1 MSESLLRKRGSVSDG
16 CRSAPRRGA
25 ATLLGE
31 IGHRT
36 GGSVLRLCV
45 LVVALATACGGPR
58 APASEKP
65 RRVILATE
73 YDDQRVGDEAASA
86 VEAEMGLLDEPRI
99 TQLVQE
105 IGKRLV
111 RFAPSRSFE
120 YEFYVVDQEMPNA
133 FALPGGHIYVSRGL
147 IALANSEDELACVI
161 GHEITHSAARH
172 AAAMQAHMR
181 TLNPLSMGYL
191 RAAQLASY
199 SRDQERDADRG
210 GQEMAARAGYDPM
223 GMPDFLRHLDGVER
237 FYTGWS
243 RLPSFFSTHPTTPE
257 RTATAVNRAHTI
269 EWTRVPGITK
279 DREGFL
285 KRIEGTTM
293 GVNPAEGVFEGT
305 RFLHPD
311 LGFSI
316 HFPEEWEVVNSRQAV
331 GAYSPVG
338 DAQVVLTMAGRGDDP
353 KRAADLFLEHRGAEL
368 GIEVRRALSLT
379 LGDLRAYRIEAVGAS
394 RAGRMAGQI
403 TWIAFEGLIFQI
415 TGLAPAR
422 VADRYEGRLRSVA
435 RSFRA
440 ITEGERDAVE
450 IVRLR
455 LVRAQGGE
463 TLGEF
468 LPDTENSIP
477 ASLAAVANGMVLDET
492 LAAGQVVKI
501 GVAERYEPAVKE
513 PAGAEV
519 EQPDSVAPN
528 PR

>member
-1 MSESLLRKRGSVSDG
+1 MLR
-16 CRSAPRRGA
+16 C
-25 ATLLGE
+25 
-31 IGHRT
+31 
-36 GGSVLRLCV
+36 CV
-45 LVVALATACGGPR
+45 LLLAFAAACGGPKT
-58 APASEKP
+58 PAREKP
-65 RRVILATE
+65 RQVILTTV
-73 YDDQRVGDEAASA
+73 YDDERAGAEAAAA
-86 VEAEMGLLDEPRI
+86 VEAEMGVLDEPHI
-99 TQLVQE
+99 TLLVQE
-105 IGKRLV
+105 IGRRLL
-111 RFAPSRSFE
+111 RSDPSRPFE
-120 YEFYVVDQEMPNA
+120 YEFHVVDQEMPNA

-147 IALANSEDELACVI
+147 IALTNSEDELACVL
-161 GHEITHSAARH
+161 GHEITHSAKRH

-243 RLPSFFSTHPTTPE
+243 RLPSFFASHPTTPE
-257 RTATAVNRAHTI
+257 RMATAVNRAQTL
-269 EWTRVPGITK
+269 EWARTPGFTK

-311 LGFSI
+311 LGFSL
-316 HFPEEWEVVNSRQAV
+316 HFPEEWKVVNSHDAV
-331 GAYSPVG
+331 GAYPPLG
-338 DAQVVLTMAGRGDDP
+338 GAQVVLTMAGRGDDP

-368 GIEVRRALSLT
+368 RIDVKRVQALT
-379 LGDLRAYRIEAVGAS
+379 LGDLPAYRIEAVGTS
-394 RAGRMAGQI
+394 PAGAVAGQI
-403 TWIAFEGLIFQI
+403 TWIAFGGFVYQI
-415 TGLAPAR
+415 TGLAPLR

-440 ITEGERDAVE
+440 ITDGERNSIE

-455 LVRAQGGE
+455 LVRARGGE

-468 LPDTENSIP
+468 LSRTENSIP
-477 ASLAAVANGMVLDET
+477 SSLAAVANGMVLDGSLT
-492 LAAGQVVKI
+492 AGQIVKI
-501 GVAERYEPAVKE
+501 GVAERYEPAAKE
-513 PAGAEV
+513 TEEV
-519 EQPDSVAPN
+519 EAESGEVLSPPPQ
-528 PR
+528 